1 MNKKLRV
8 TEIFAILLG
17 AIIGWGCFMLP
28 GEKFLPNSGVFNTSI
43 GLFLGTMSI
52 IVIERSYRFMMQKN
66 INEGGEFSYIL
77 QFLGKKNAFIV
88 GWFLALAYISL
99 IPLNAIAFPL
109 VFDKLSPGCL
119 DFGYLYT
126 IAGQDIYVGQILVSL
141 IIILFFMY
149 FNIRGVKQSGTV
161 QFVIISALVICSIS
175 VVIGMLFTADL
186 DKFYHGY
193 VENYH
198 FDFGEIAQVF
208 AITPFLF
215 IGFDAIPQLVNDM
228 NISRRKASNIAL
240 ITLIIGMSTYI
251 LLNFAT
257 ALAFTPEELNG
268 VKWALG
274 EGVMKYLGYGGFI
287 LLIIALGGAV
297 SGGIN
302 GFMICSSKL
311 LSSMSKAEILPKFL
325 QHKSKHNTNIYI
337 ILIVSLIGFIA
348 CFFGRNVVIW
358 IVDMCSF
365 GAAITYFYVCLTT
378 FRLSEKKSEKIYS
391 LFGLV
396 FSLIFCLLLIIPY
409 SPAFLSKYAL
419 IFLGVW
425 IGIGTIFFIRLLIK
439 EKHEKMVKNIW

>member
-43 GLFLGTMSI
+43 GLFFGTMSI
-52 IVIERSYRFMMQKN
+52 IVIERSYRYMMQQN
-66 INEGGEFSYIL
+66 INEGGEFSYVL
-77 QFLGKKNAFIV
+77 QFLGKKNAFVV

-119 DFGYLYT
+119 DFCYLYT
-126 IAGQDIYVGQILVSL
+126 IAGQDIYLGHILVSL

-161 QFVIISALVICSIS
+161 QFVIISALVVCSIS
-175 VVIGMLFTADL
+175 VVIGMLCTADL

-193 VENYH
+193 VENYQ

-240 ITLIIGMSTYI
+240 ITLLIGMSTYI

-257 ALAFTPEELNG
+257 ALAFTPDELDG
-268 VKWALG
+268 IKWALG
-274 EGVMKYLGYGGFI
+274 EGVMRYLGYGGFI
-287 LLIIALGGAV
+287 LLIIALAGAV

-325 QHKSKHNTNIYI
+325 QHKTKRDTNIYI
-337 ILIVSLIGFIA
+337 ILIVSLIGFVA

-365 GAAITYFYVCLTT
+365 GAAITYFYVCFTT
-378 FRLSEKKSEKIYS
+378 FKLSKKTSEKIYS
-391 LFGLV
+391 GFGLS
-396 FSLIFCLLLIIPY
+396 FSLLFCLLLIIPY
-409 SPAFLSKYAL
+409 SPAFLSKEAL

-425 IGIGTIFFIRLLIK
+425 VGIGLIFFINLIIK
-439 EKHEKMVKNIW
+439 EKRKKLVKNI

>member
-28 GEKFLPNSGVFNTSI
+28 GEKFLPNSGVINTSI

-52 IVIERSYRFMMQKN
+52 IVIERSYRFMMQQN

-77 QFLGKKNAFIV
+77 KFLGKKNAFIV

-119 DFGYLYT
+119 DFCYLYN
-126 IAGQDIYVGQILVSL
+126 IAGQDIYLGHILVSL

-161 QFVIISALVICSIS
+161 QFVIISALVVCSII
-175 VVIGMLFTADL
+175 VVIGMLCTADL
-186 DKFYHGY
+186 DKFYNGY
-193 VENYH
+193 ISNYK
-198 FDFGEIAQVF
+198 FDFSEIAQVF

-240 ITLIIGMSTYI
+240 ITLVIGMSTYI

-257 ALAFTPEELNG
+257 ALAFTPEELSG

-274 EGVMKYLGYGGFI
+274 EGVMRYLGYGGFI
-287 LLIIALGGAV
+287 LLIIALAGAV

-311 LSSMSKAEILPKFL
+311 LSSMSKAEILPAFL
-325 QHKSKHNTNIYI
+325 QKTGKRNTNIYI

-365 GAAITYFYVCLTT
+365 GAAITYLYVCLTT
-378 FRLSEKKSEKIYS
+378 IKLTKKTSERVYAI
-391 LFGLV
+391 LGAL
-396 FSLIFCLLLIIPY
+396 FSLLFCCLLIIPG
-409 SPAFLSKYAL
+409 SPAFLSRYAL
-419 IFLGVW
+419 IFLAVW
-425 IGIGTIFFIRLLIK
+425 IGIGLIFFVRMLIK
-439 EKHEKMVKNIW
+439 ERKLNSVKNA